1 MPKEEDLCDKI
12 SELFKLEQQQHIHEN
27 NIKDWNN
34 VNSIDYG
41 NRRLL
46 KLVDDA
52 IERLEGFENN
62 WLNNVMKYYYSN
74 NESQGLW
81 QQLVEKCN
89 EYIKNINK
97 IKQELNNHKL
107 ELPKDVDI
115 TKFKND
121 FDVVAKTIRE
131 KGKLG
136 GIFKIL
142 HGNLKYIFEGCKVD
156 YEFIN
161 NSEQIIV
168 VDLYIKLQL
177 LERELKNLWNNTV
190 KEYGGKLIDDSDL
203 NYVIGISEDI
213 ASIETIMNWT
223 KTLEIT

>member
-1 MPKEEDLCDKI
+1 MRDNI
-12 SELFKLEQQQHIHEN
+12 EN
-27 NIKDWNN
+27 WNN

-62 WLNNVMKYYYSN
+62 WLSNVMKHYYSN

-81 QQLVEKCN
+81 QQLVDKCN
-89 EYIKNINK
+89 EYIKNISK
-97 IKQELNNHKL
+97 IKQELNNHNL
-107 ELPKDVDI
+107 EIPSGIDI
-115 TKFKND
+115 NKFKND
-121 FDVVAKTIRE
+121 FDVVAKTISE
-131 KGKLG
+131 KGRLG
-136 GIFKIL
+136 GLFKIL
-142 HGNLKYIFEGCKVD
+142 HGNLKYIFEGLKVD

-161 NSEQIIV
+161 NSEQIMV
-168 VDLYIKLQL
+168 VDLYIKLKL

-203 NYVIGISEDI
+203 NYIIDNLTGD
-213 ASIETIMNWT
+213 
-223 KTLEIT
+223 